1 VDGATSYKGSGI
13 GVTMVGLQGEIMNYA
28 LSKLAVGGDLN
39 KDQFVVVLK
48 GPKLE
53 RLNRHRI

>member
-1 VDGATSYKGSGI
+1 MCTEFDRV
-13 GVTMVGLQGEIMNYA
+13 EILHILRTQNQKTDS

-53 RLNRHRI
+53 RLDRHRI